1 MKHMKETVDEIKK
14 ELSDKMMTYITAAF
28 GLVVGLAWNEAIKSL
43 IEFLF
48 PLEKNTLLAKFIYA
62 AVLTI
67 VFVSITTYVT
77 RILRE
82 S

>member
-1 MKHMKETVDEIKK
+1 MKETVDEIKK